1 MLYLYDTTLRDGA
14 QGQSVTFS
22 LQDKEQVIQRLDEVG
37 MHFIEAGNPA
47 SNPKDAELYE
57 RMRTQPLKN
66 AKLVAFGSTRRVGA
80 EAHAD
85 AGLNVLANVGCQ
97 HVAIFGKSWDFHV
110 REVLHTTLQE
120 NLNMIADSVRFLCQ
134 AGKTVF
140 FDAEHFF
147 DGYAA
152 NPRYAMET
160 LQAASDAGA
169 QFLVLCDT
177 NGGTLPEDI
186 ALCAQAGFSAVE
198 LRKGTLLRYLRG
210 GGTLEALRQTLEEQH
225 VRAASLNALES
236 ISFQTKAGGRMLREL
251 SEWCFAA
258 CRVLGCGCMEV
269 IASFNVPEGISA
281 AAICRETAD
290 SLLRLSDAA
299 ADYGVR
305 LALEFMAVPG
315 SSVRTF
321 AQCAEILET
330 VDRANVGML
339 LDTWHFCAGGSRPEE
354 LSALR
359 GDRLFMVHVSDCP
372 ARAPFTAQR
381 AESYWPGEGDAPLE
395 ELLRNVRAIGYD
407 GPCSVE
413 VMDPNVLALPAG
425 DAIRRAAET
434 MKPLLARVE
443 R

>member
-1 MLYLYDTTLRDGA
+1 M
-14 QGQSVTFS
+14 
-22 LQDKEQVIQRLDEVG
+22 
-37 MHFIEAGNPA
+37 
-47 SNPKDAELYE
+47 ELCFNE
-57 RMRTQPLKN
+57 MTVMKN
-66 AKLVAFGSTRRVGA
+66 
-80 EAHAD
+80 
-85 AGLNVLANVGCQ
+85 
-97 HVAIFGKSWDFHV
+97 
-110 REVLHTTLQE
+110 
-120 NLNMIADSVRFLCQ
+120 
-134 AGKTVF
+134 
-140 FDAEHFF
+140 
-147 DGYAA
+147 
-152 NPRYAMET
+152 
-160 LQAASDAGA
+160 
-169 QFLVLCDT
+169 
-177 NGGTLPEDI
+177 GTLPEDI

-251 SEWCFAA
+251 SDWCFAA

-269 IASFNVPEGISA
+269 IASFHVPEGISA
-281 AAICRETAD
+281 AAICRGTAD

-321 AQCAEILET
+321 AQCAEIL
-330 VDRANVGML
+330 DSRGPRQRGDAARHL
-339 LDTWHFCAGGSRPEE
+339 AFLRRRLAAGGAVGSARRP
-354 LSALR
+354 ALYGPCQRLPGARPVHGAAR
-359 GDRLFMVHVSDCP
+359 G
-372 ARAPFTAQR
+372 
-381 AESYWPGEGDAPLE
+381 
-395 ELLRNVRAIGYD
+395 ELLARRGRRSLGGAAAERPGGRCYD

>member
-1 MLYLYDTTLRDGA
+1 M
-14 QGQSVTFS
+14 
-22 LQDKEQVIQRLDEVG
+22 
-37 MHFIEAGNPA
+37 
-47 SNPKDAELYE
+47 ELCFNE
-57 RMRTQPLKN
+57 MTVMKN
-66 AKLVAFGSTRRVGA
+66 
-80 EAHAD
+80 
-85 AGLNVLANVGCQ
+85 
-97 HVAIFGKSWDFHV
+97 
-110 REVLHTTLQE
+110 
-120 NLNMIADSVRFLCQ
+120 
-134 AGKTVF
+134 
-140 FDAEHFF
+140 
-147 DGYAA
+147 
-152 NPRYAMET
+152 
-160 LQAASDAGA
+160 
-169 QFLVLCDT
+169 
-177 NGGTLPEDI
+177 GTLPEDI

-236 ISFQTKAGGRMLREL
+236 VSFQTKAGGRMLREL
-251 SEWCFAA
+251 SDWCFAA

-321 AQCAEILET
+321 AQCAEILEA

-339 LDTWHFCAGGSRPEE
+339 LDTWHFCAGGSQPEE

-395 ELLRNVRAIGYD
+395 ELLRSVRATGYD

-413 VMDPNVLALPAG
+413 VMDPNVLALPAEE
-425 DAIRRAAET
+425 AIRRAAET

>member
-1 MLYLYDTTLRDGA
+1 MELCFNEMTVMKNGA
-14 QGQSVTFS
+14 
-22 LQDKEQVIQRLDEVG
+22 
-37 MHFIEAGNPA
+37 
-47 SNPKDAELYE
+47 
-57 RMRTQPLKN
+57 
-66 AKLVAFGSTRRVGA
+66 
-80 EAHAD
+80 
-85 AGLNVLANVGCQ
+85 
-97 HVAIFGKSWDFHV
+97 
-110 REVLHTTLQE
+110 
-120 NLNMIADSVRFLCQ
+120 
-134 AGKTVF
+134 
-140 FDAEHFF
+140 
-147 DGYAA
+147 
-152 NPRYAMET
+152 
-160 LQAASDAGA
+160 
-169 QFLVLCDT
+169 
-177 NGGTLPEDI
+177 LPEDI

-210 GGTLEALRQTLEEQH
+210 GGTLEEQH

-251 SEWCFAA
+251 SDWCFAA

-269 IASFNVPEGISA
+269 IASFHVPEGTSA
-281 AAICRETAD
+281 TAICRETAD

-321 AQCAEILET
+321 AQCAEILEA

-359 GDRLFMVHVSDCP
+359 GDRLFMVHVRDCP

-395 ELLRNVRAIGYD
+395 ELLRSVRATGYD

-413 VMDPNVLALPAG
+413 VMDPNVLALPAEE
-425 DAIRRAAET
+425 AIRRAAET

>member
-1 MLYLYDTTLRDGA
+1 M
-14 QGQSVTFS
+14 
-22 LQDKEQVIQRLDEVG
+22 
-37 MHFIEAGNPA
+37 
-47 SNPKDAELYE
+47 ELCFNE
-57 RMRTQPLKN
+57 MTVMKN
-66 AKLVAFGSTRRVGA
+66 
-80 EAHAD
+80 
-85 AGLNVLANVGCQ
+85 
-97 HVAIFGKSWDFHV
+97 
-110 REVLHTTLQE
+110 
-120 NLNMIADSVRFLCQ
+120 
-134 AGKTVF
+134 
-140 FDAEHFF
+140 
-147 DGYAA
+147 
-152 NPRYAMET
+152 
-160 LQAASDAGA
+160 
-169 QFLVLCDT
+169 
-177 NGGTLPEDI
+177 GTLPEDI

-251 SEWCFAA
+251 SDWCFAA

-269 IASFNVPEGISA
+269 IASFHVPEGISA

-305 LALEFMAVPG
+305 LALEFMAMPG
-315 SSVRTF
+315 SSVQTF
-321 AQCAEILET
+321 AQCAEILEA

-339 LDTWHFCAGGSRPEE
+339 LDTWHFCAGGS
-354 LSALR
+354 
-359 GDRLFMVHVSDCP
+359 

-413 VMDPNVLALPAG
+413 VMDPNVLALPAEE
-425 DAIRRAAET
+425 AIRRAAET
-434 MKPLLARVE
+434 MKLLLARVE